1 MSGIIGSDGTM
12 SGIVGIEIGDS
23 SVAYMTT
30 GQTNADNTHLHA
42 LGIYG

>member
-1 MSGIIGSDGTM
+1 MSGLIGGAGSK